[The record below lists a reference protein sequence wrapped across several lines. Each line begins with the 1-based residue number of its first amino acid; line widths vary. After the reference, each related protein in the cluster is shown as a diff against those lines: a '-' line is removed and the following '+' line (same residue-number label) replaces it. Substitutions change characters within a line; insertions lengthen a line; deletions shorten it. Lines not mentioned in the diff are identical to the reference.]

1 MSHIS
6 SISRMNLIKMTLGS
20 LFPSQTGRMVTW
32 RWDSGTVARCSW
44 SPPAVAQNGAH
55 FTTYREDSQQTC
67 GHAAHRLTHL
77 QPKQSC
83 TFPGCSFPLF
93 FFFLPLI
100 LSLLFQVR
108 TEDPPTLLKTLSRFC
123 WVSLFCLRS
132 TQVLHD
138 GCRSTFLPD
147 LKKKKKKV
155 SSVSICLLSPLNFNH
170 QRSSMIFFPPCEG
183 SSWFKKLRILFLLAH
198 VY

>member
-1 MSHIS
+1 MWSRCS
-6 SISRMNLIKMTLGS
+6 SSDSSPIKPKLHLS
-20 LFPSQTGRMVTW
+20 WLFFPS
-32 RWDSGTVARCSW
+32 
-44 SPPAVAQNGAH
+44 
-55 FTTYREDSQQTC
+55 
-67 GHAAHRLTHL
+67 
-77 QPKQSC
+77 
-83 TFPGCSFPLF
+83 F

-170 QRSSMIFFPPCEG
+170 QRSSMIFFSPLRRFFVVQKAADPVSTGTRLLRSFLQMWSTENYLSSNNLPAPSMHMLTSRASLHQFTGWMRSRDSPCSAAIPPYPA
-183 SSWFKKLRILFLLAH
+183 SP
-198 VY
+198 